1 MNEHP
6 IYEAGLELLADGR
19 PMLIEELVDAL
30 VASTDLGELAAAEGI
45 TPEDYLE
52 EIRPLEDLIW
62 DEGDHVIRLDTRI
75 DRVVLTH
82 RLTAEEIETDELTA
96 YPDLG
101 LFDFDSNEVRT
112 ADGVELT
119 TERWDTWVGPPGW
132 LSAFEPGDLIAV
144 RRSNRR
150 LSLEAIESTSDGDRE
165 AQALE
170 NAWIAER
177 RDENK
182 LVALG
187 TLVTWTIATDPD
199 AFSRPVPP
207 IDDLVERIGLE
218 RVDEWVGLPGS
229 HFPDLGSDPDDPEG
243 DEFDLEQDIA
253 EAYDLDACCQDA
265 LGTVLLALAGHP
277 GDLDAVAV
285 GRSLGHGAV
294 APAFASWVDA
304 VLGLDDEGVEA
315 FIHDV
320 IRRGR
325 SHAAPAL
332 YVLSKLAA
340 AASDPVA
347 AERHLDEA
355 LRRDPEYWPALEAL
369 AGYRIDRSD
378 PRALSLLLRAGL
390 PDDHPSVVVARAL
403 SGTPIEAGRNDRC
416 PCGSGRK
423 FKQCHLGKPIM
434 SPGDR
439 VRLLIAKAARFVDG
453 SEEAMLTVAALAA
466 AGVPEDVLISM
477 GEDPFV
483 HDVLMFEGGGLAA
496 YLDARDEL
504 LPDSEVDVYEMWE
517 DTPLSVW
524 EVVESDGVSQTVL
537 LDMRSAERITVEDH
551 AMAANY
557 GPGEQFLGRYLPY
570 DERFW
575 STGAGIV
582 LGPGLTSSALEL
594 VDADPIDVEILEW
607 YARLLLPPRME
618 TTEGEPF
625 TVSTATLA
633 PIGDWDRLGATL
645 DKLYERKDE
654 DASWVENHENP
665 AGDLIL
671 RASLR
676 RQGDHLIV
684 ETNSDRRLD
693 RVIVALTGVT
703 SVIERS
709 SKPLSEVMSEYTP
722 RGDTA
727 GSEQVELPDDVMEEM
742 RRQMAERWLSES
754 IPALG
759 GLTPAE
765 AALDPTRRG
774 DLLALLRSF
783 DDRYA
788 RHENAIT
795 MDIDLVRERLG
806 LSES

>member
-19 PMLIEELVDAL
+19 PMLIDEFIDAL

-45 TPEDYLE
+45 TPEIYFE
-52 EIRPLEDLIW
+52 EIRPVEDLIW
-62 DEGDHVIRLDTRI
+62 DQGDHVIRLDTRI

-119 TERWDTWVGPPGW
+119 TRRWDTWVGPPGW

-144 RRSNRR
+144 RRSDRR
-150 LSLEAIESTSDGDRE
+150 LALEAIDANSDGDRE

-170 NAWIAER
+170 NAWAAER
-177 RDENK
+177 RDENT

-187 TLVTWTIATDPD
+187 ILVTWTIATDPD
-199 AFSRPVPP
+199 AFSQPVPP
-207 IDDLVERIGLE
+207 IDELVERIGLV
-218 RVDEWVGLPGS
+218 RVDEWVGRPGS
-229 HFPDLGSDPDDPEG
+229 RFPDLGWDPDDPDG
-243 DEFDLEQDIA
+243 DEFDLEGDIA
-253 EAYDLDACCQDA
+253 EAYDLDVCCQDA
-265 LGTVLLALAGHP
+265 LGTVLLAFAEHP
-277 GDLDAVAV
+277 EELDAVAV
-285 GRSLGHGAV
+285 ARSLGHGAV
-294 APAFASWVDA
+294 APAFAAWVDA
-304 VLGLDDEGVEA
+304 VIGLDDEGVES
-315 FIHDV
+315 FLQDV
-320 IRRGR
+320 VRGGR

-332 YVLSKLAA
+332 YVLSKLADA
-340 AASDPVA
+340 AGDPTA

-378 PRALSLLLRAGL
+378 PRAVSLLLRAGL

-403 SGTPIEAGRNDRC
+403 TGTPIEAGRNDRC

-453 SEEAMLTVAALAA
+453 SEVAMLTVAALLA
-466 AGVPEDVLISM
+466 AGVPEDILLSM

-582 LGPGLTSSALEL
+582 LGPRLTPSALEL
-594 VDADPIDVEILEW
+594 VDTGPSDVEILEW
-607 YARLLLPPRME
+607 YARLHLPPRME
-618 TTEGEPF
+618 NTEGEPF
-625 TVSTATLA
+625 TLSTATLG
-633 PIGDWDRLGATL
+633 PIGEWDRLEATL
-645 DKLYERKDE
+645 DELYEREDE
-654 DASWVENHENP
+654 DTSWVENFENP
-665 AGDLIL
+665 SGDLIL
-671 RASLR
+671 RASLS
-676 RQGDHLIV
+676 RQGDQLIV
-684 ETNSDRRLD
+684 ETNSDRRLE
-693 RVIVALTGVT
+693 RVIDALAGVA
-703 SVIERS
+703 SVIERT

-727 GSEQVELPDDVMEEM
+727 GSEKVELPDDVMEEM
-742 RRQMAERWLSES
+742 RRQMSERWLSES

-759 GLTPAE
+759 GLTPGE

-783 DDRYA
+783 DDRYT

-806 LSES
+806 LTER